1 MDELF
6 EQLNNLWNSSDDTRF
21 NGENPACADVLDEIE
36 EKFQN
41 MTDEEIIE
49 VLDSLSD
56 EQLEQ
61 IASVFEDMVDDRPF
75 MEDYM

>member
-6 EQLNNLWNSSDDTRF
+6 EKLDSLWNSSEDPRF

-36 EKFQN
+36 ESFQN
-41 MTDEEIIE
+41 MTDKEIIE
-49 VLDSLSD
+49 VLDNLSE

-61 IASVFEDMVDDRPF
+61 IASVFEDMVDERPF